1 MLYGG
6 SERMFLPGLKIVKL
20 PAGFP
25 LATARVT
32 GIQWSWQKV
41 CGMFIYIK
49 QRVELSVFYNAKQVV
64 VFPLLIAGKIKVN
77 GGIAD
82 LPQGHVGDGEL
93 NLRI

>member
-1 MLYGG
+1 
-6 SERMFLPGLKIVKL
+6 MFLPGLKIVKL

-41 CGMFIYIK
+41 CGIFIYIK
-49 QRVELSVFYNAKQVV
+49 QRVELSVFYNAKQVA
-64 VFPLLIAGKIKVN
+64 VFPLLNAGKIKMN